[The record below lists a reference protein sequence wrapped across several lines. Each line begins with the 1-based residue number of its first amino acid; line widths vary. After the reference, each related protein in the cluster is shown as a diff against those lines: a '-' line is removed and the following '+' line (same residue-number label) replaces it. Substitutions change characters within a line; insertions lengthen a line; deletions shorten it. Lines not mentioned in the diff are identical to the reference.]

1 MGGIDPGQAIDAAS
15 RALAVIVSF
24 VGLIVAVS
32 QWTRPAILKRR
43 AKWLQEAVEAEQNQ
57 VRKATLHWMLNDAN
71 ANIVAGILVPG
82 WRFLLLAAVM
92 LLGPLQAYAW
102 ARKDADVW
110 NIVGALVLSLA
121 LSANPIRRGVRLL
134 AERYRVTHEHLAG
147 EIAIRVP
154 RLGMLNQM
162 EGGTRAE
169 MGFAFLAALG
179 VNAIA
184 VGVALAFLDQP
195 LGGLIVGLAGLGL
208 TVVIASVIN
217 SYARKRVTVYGPWSV
232 DDPRM

>member
-1 MGGIDPGQAIDAAS
+1 MGGIDPGEAIDAAS
-15 RALAVIVSF
+15 RALAVIVSV

-43 AKWLQEAVEAEQNQ
+43 AKWLQEAIDSEQNE
-57 VRKATLHWMLNDAN
+57 VRKATLESMLADAN
-71 ANIVAGILVPG
+71 ARIVAGMLVPG
-82 WRFLLLAAVM
+82 WRFLPLAAFM

-110 NIVGALVLSLA
+110 NIVGAIVLSLA
-121 LSANPIRRGVRLL
+121 ISANPIRRGVRLL
-134 AERYRVTHEHLAG
+134 AERYRVTHEHLTG

-154 RLGMLNQM
+154 RLGTLNQM

-169 MGFAFLAALG
+169 IGFAFLAALG
-179 VNAIA
+179 INAIA

-195 LGGLIVGLAGLGL
+195 GWGLLVGLSGLAL
-208 TVVIASVIN
+208 AVVIASAIN
-217 SYARKRVTVYGPWSV
+217 SYARKRVAIYGPWSV